1 MKSIES
7 KLKSIESKLKS
18 IENQLKSIESK
29 LKSIENQLKIIEIN
43 WLHRIQDRK
52 LENFHIKEDL
62 KIVKGGDPYTN
73 QDPTLYNHNL
83 DVFMQI
89 FNILNIWTKLEHPTT

>member
-1 MKSIES
+1 MENQVRSIEG
-7 KLKSIESKLKS
+7 K
-18 IENQLKSIESK
+18 LKSIESK

-62 KIVKGGDPYTN
+62 KIVKGGP
-73 QDPTLYNHNL
+73 LH
-83 DVFMQI
+83 
-89 FNILNIWTKLEHPTT
+89 